1 MIETLGNLGDF
12 IGGIA
17 VVITLVYL
25 AIQIRQNT
33 IQLRKGAEIA
43 RAEAR
48 FTSVQA
54 FSEFRSHLITNPEVA
69 SLYYRGGKDIDAL
82 SPEDRL
88 RYGLLLQDLFASMHA
103 VMEKMKVSTQEGYS
117 RSYEEL
123 NIDLIMSLPGVAR
136 WWEDRK
142 ARFDPEFVEFIEK
155 SWRAHRQTP

>member
-17 VVITLVYL
+17 VVVTLVYL

-33 IQLRKGAEIA
+33 VQLRKSADIA

-54 FSEFRSHLITNPEVA
+54 FSEFRSHLIANPEVA

-88 RYGLLLQDLFASMHA
+88 RYGLLLQQLFFSMHA
-103 VMEKMKVSTQEGYS
+103 ALEKMEATTQEDFS
-117 RSYEEL
+117 RMYKEL
-123 NIDLIMSLPGVAR
+123 NLDLIMPLPGVAS
-136 WWEDRK
+136 WWKGHKDRL
-142 ARFDPEFVEFIEK
+142 DPKFVEFIEK
-155 SWRAHRQTP
+155 SREL